1 MMKRFGLALLAAV
14 VLVSCASSDDEPQP
28 QYPRR
33 GGGGAPMRQ
42 PAGQEGLLGLLP
54 PPNWWHDPQIS
65 TAVKL
70 SDAQFTALDAI
81 AKDHQTEMDKLRMD
95 TTAAERDLRLLLTA
109 DKPTA
114 GDIVTAGERVKTDRG
129 QMIEHEVRML
139 ADERALL
146 SKEQWT
152 ALQDSLRSERDDFR
166 GNRGGYGP
174 GGGGRRGG
182 RGGGR
187 RPG

>member
-1 MMKRFGLALLAAV
+1 MMKKVVLALLIAA
-14 VLVSCASSDDEPQP
+14 LVTACATSDDERQPRYPQ
-28 QYPRR
+28 R
-33 GGGGAPMRQ
+33 GGGRQPMRDAAPQ
-42 PAGQEGLLGLLP
+42 SGSLGLLP

-109 DKPTA
+109 DRPTA

-139 ADERALL
+139 A
-146 SKEQWT
+146 
-152 ALQDSLRSERDDFR
+152 
-166 GNRGGYGP
+166 
-174 GGGGRRGG
+174 
-182 RGGGR
+182 
-187 RPG
+187 